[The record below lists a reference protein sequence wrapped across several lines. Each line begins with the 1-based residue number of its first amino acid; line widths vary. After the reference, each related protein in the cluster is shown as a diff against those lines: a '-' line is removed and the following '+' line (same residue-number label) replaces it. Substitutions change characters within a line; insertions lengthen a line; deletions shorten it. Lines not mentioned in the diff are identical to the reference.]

1 MASEERVLWSRVSAY
16 LDEALELDPAQ
27 REPWLATLEA
37 SEPAVA
43 GELRE
48 LLALHAANRLS
59 GFMERSALRTD
70 EQLTGKTIGPYTIE
84 RLLARITRIRALP
97 PDSSLAQLRACPE
110 HGGHASEVFIG
121 QLEAPRSVS
130 ARGLRGSSEAARS
143 RRAPCRL
150 LHR

>member
-1 MASEERVLWSRVSAY
+1 MASEERVLWSRVSAC

-27 REPWLATLEA
+27 REPWLATLDA

-70 EQLTGKTIGPYTIE
+70 EQLTGKAIGPYTIE
-84 RLLARITRIRALP
+84 RLLGRPGTLRVCFPRRRTRTH
-97 PDSSLAQLRACPE
+97 AC
-110 HGGHASEVFIG
+110 
-121 QLEAPRSVS
+121 
-130 ARGLRGSSEAARS
+130 AA
-143 RRAPCRL
+143 A
-150 LHR
+150 